1 MIRMY
6 SLEIVANGG
15 RSYNVSLFDLWYSSI
30 CTLNNGGLSLFLKYR
45 DGREIDFRDIE
56 KPSESEIRN
65 IIREALIET

>member
-1 MIRMY
+1 MIRTY
-6 SLEIVANGG
+6 SLEIVAISG

-45 DGREIDFRDIE
+45 DGREIDFRGIK

-65 IIREALIET
+65 IIREALNEI